1 MGLLCPCS
9 FILSK
14 ARPSIN
20 LDALMPATS
29 EKTHQDVPLAFD
41 PRDNLSIVLGESA
54 RLPIKL

>member
-1 MGLLCPCS
+1 V
-9 FILSK
+9 SK

-29 EKTHQDVPLAFD
+29 DKTHQDETLSFN

-54 RLPIKL
+54 RLPIKP